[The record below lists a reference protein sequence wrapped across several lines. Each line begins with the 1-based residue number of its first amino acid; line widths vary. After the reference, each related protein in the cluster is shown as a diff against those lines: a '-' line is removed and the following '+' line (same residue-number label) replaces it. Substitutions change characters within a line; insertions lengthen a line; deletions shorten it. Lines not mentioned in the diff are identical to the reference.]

1 MKKYLNEGS
10 VMFNFMCQFD
20 WVTGYLDIS
29 PNFILGIPVRM
40 FLIEINIQICRLSKA
55 NYLP

>member
-1 MKKYLNEGS
+1 
-10 VMFNFMCQFD
+10 MFNFMCQFD

-40 FLIEINIQICRLSKA
+40 FLIEVNIQICRLSKA